1 MAAAFRGRARSS
13 YHGDGRHHLNVI
25 RGGTARST
33 QWMRRGGLDRDAS
46 EDIDS
51 NQEIS
56 VLDFFSRTWCAA
68 LPHRSALM

>member
-1 MAAAFRGRARSS
+1 MAVATF
-13 YHGDGRHHLNVI
+13 LVI
-25 RGGTARST
+25 RGGDARPT
-33 QWMRRGGLDRDAS
+33 QWMRSARLDRCVT
-46 EDIDS
+46 EFIDS